1 HNEILCRDAELTQRF
16 LDTGGLVHIRRQHD
30 ERAIVR
36 HELTIEAELLDRV
49 AHLTFVRERR
59 RDDGAADGQGC
70 DAPPMELLQQYL
82 GRCLRENLG
91 ALRRRLVQNRPVL
104 GNDVIEYA
112 RPWKNFQ
119 KLAQLPRG
127 DENQLASARRQRAQR
142 VDTPLVVAAIA
153 SKRAVEASRECNE
166 SHCSFLRVRRWRR
179 PLALAEQ
186 RL

>member
-1 HNEILCRDAELTQRF
+1 MLCEPEERQVIFRIADHNEILCRDAELTQRF

-36 HELTIEAELLDRV
+36 HDLTIEAELLDRV

-112 RPWKNFQ
+112 RPWKISRSSRSS
-119 KLAQLPRG
+119 LAVTRINLRP
-127 DENQLASARRQRAQR
+127 LAASARSA
-142 VDTPLVVAAIA
+142 
-153 SKRAVEASRECNE
+153 
-166 SHCSFLRVRRWRR
+166 
-179 PLALAEQ
+179 
-186 RL
+186 